1 MRGALACWVVASA
14 LTPASAL
21 AYCFDEAG
29 KRYGVSP
36 KLLRAVAR
44 VESGFRADAINRS
57 HEARTGSYD
66 IGLMQVNSRWLPQLA
81 RYGIDEMALRA
92 EPCTNVHVGAWI
104 LSSLFARLGPG
115 WDAVGA
121 YNASCATLKG
131 EACARARLGYAWRV
145 YRAMQADDAG
155 VRPAPEARQRG
166 PRVARVGSAEGAG
179 LVQ

>member
-1 MRGALACWVVASA
+1 MRAVLGFWLIAWVFA
-14 LTPASAL
+14 PAPVL

-29 KRYGVSP
+29 ERYGVSP

-57 HEARTGSYD
+57 HQARTGSYD

-81 RYGIDEMALRA
+81 RYGIDEGALLSD
-92 EPCTNVHVGAWI
+92 PCTNVHVGAWI
-104 LSSLFARLGPG
+104 LSSLFTRLGAS

-121 YNASCATLKG
+121 YNASCASLKG
-131 EACARARLGYAWRV
+131 EACGRARLSYAWRV
-145 YRAMQADDAG
+145 YRAMQAGDGG
-155 VRPAPEARQRG
+155 VQPVPEVPRRAPRLAWAD
-166 PRVARVGSAEGAG
+166 PVEGAG